1 MTGAPG
7 DGLVAELTWVHRLIR
22 RDLETVGRLAAEVTD
37 GLPGPDAVAVIRSL
51 EVGSP
56 LWQLKVNCLQ
66 YCRFVHAHHH
76 AESAMLF
83 PRLRLANP
91 ELGPVVDKLE
101 SDHLKVSDLLDDVS
115 AAALDLTETETEG
128 TRKRLADALSD
139 LGRELLAHLD
149 YEEENI
155 SATLRT
161 MGGWW

>member
-1 MTGAPG
+1 VTGPAG
-7 DGLVAELTWVHRLIR
+7 DGLVAELKWVHRLIR
-22 RDLETVGRLAAEVTD
+22 HDLQTVGRLAAEVSD
-37 GLPGPDAVAVIRSL
+37 GLPGPDALAVIRSL